1 MAEGLVLFTRGEARR
16 SNIGGPHLT
25 YVPHIRANA
34 IEIKGNEN
42 QRAIHKRKS
51 PRVERII
58 ETTHKDSHKIDDKED
73 GTSHLELQQVI
84 DHLKLVSRQRR
95 QPVRV
100 DRGAAKEQGLQ
111 GYCDYLQG
119 VKATP
124 KGEASD
130 FNSI

>member
-1 MAEGLVLFTRGEARR
+1 MKKGLVLFTRGEARR
-16 SNIGGPHLT
+16 SDIGGPHLT

-42 QRAIHKRKS
+42 QRAIHKRRP
-51 PRVERII
+51 PRIERTID
-58 ETTHKDSHKIDDKED
+58 TNHKDSNKIDDKEA
-73 GTSHLELQQVI
+73 TSSHLELQQVI

-111 GYCDYLQG
+111 GYGDYVQG